1 MGKVCLI
8 QEMVS
13 WYVKNT
19 HVDNIDNNNCCL
31 LRSITHTHTMVGLQR
46 AAFSK
51 DTSRVN

>member
-1 MGKVCLI
+1 MGKVGLI

-31 LRSITHTHTMVGLQR
+31 LRSICWALC
-46 AAFSK
+46 
-51 DTSRVN
+51 RVFLYIYINP